1 MSRSLILGLFFLSVV
16 LVGPLWGMPIRSP
29 SEPMP
34 IHQIWVLPLTGS
46 VSPPMADYLHRWF
59 ERAKA
64 DSPALLILQIDTPGG
79 LSGAMRSIIKDI
91 LISPVPVIGYVA
103 PSGARAASAGTYI
116 LYACPL
122 AAMAEGTNVGSA
134 TPLPI
139 GGSIPLLP
147 ESPKTNRSGR
157 PNRFSSRDAE
167 GRKIQNDAV
176 ASIRSLAE
184 MNGRNADWAEQ
195 AVRQA
200 SNLSARDAL
209 KQHVIDLMAPDIFH
223 LLAQLDGKSLPF
235 HDKQITLRLLPAKI
249 RIIHPAWKDK
259 LLAAISRPDL
269 AYFLF
274 LLGVAGLAFEF
285 SHPGF
290 VLPGIT
296 GLLALLLASFAFMI
310 LPVNLAGL
318 LLLVLGISLMI
329 TEVLIGT
336 FGVLG
341 IAGVLSFFMG
351 SLFLYR
357 PSSGLPGSAT
367 HPALALIF
375 TLTALVSG
383 LFLGVLRMALKA
395 RFRPVIS
402 GKKALI
408 GEQCTALEDFQKKG
422 RVKLHSEI
430 WWATSPILV
439 KEGQEV
445 VIEEISGLTLIV
457 RPLSEEGK

>member
-103 PSGARAASAGTYI
+103 PSGARAA
-116 LYACPL
+116 
-122 AAMAEGTNVGSA
+122 
-134 TPLPI
+134 
-139 GGSIPLLP
+139 
-147 ESPKTNRSGR
+147 
-157 PNRFSSRDAE
+157 
-167 GRKIQNDAV
+167 
-176 ASIRSLAE
+176 
-184 MNGRNADWAEQ
+184 
-195 AVRQA
+195 
-200 SNLSARDAL
+200 L

-223 LLAQLDGKSLPF
+223 
-235 HDKQITLRLLPAKI
+235 
-249 RIIHPAWKDK
+249 AWKDK

-274 LLGVAGLAFEF
+274 LLGVAGLTFEF

-430 WWATSPILV
+430 WWATSPVLV

-445 VIEEISGLTLIV
+445 VIEEISGLTLNV